1 MKEFEIVLIKKC
13 LSNHGTNT
21 ADSQLFL
28 ITDIPIILY
37 SLNKREWIPE
47 DHDFDPEGPKDLRE
61 QLGTVI

>member
-37 SLNKREWIPE
+37 SLNKREWI
-47 DHDFDPEGPKDLRE
+47 HQTIMILILKAQKIFGNNKVR
-61 QLGTVI
+61 